1 MDLHRINL
9 RSYGALYAR
18 VHIDR
23 NFVCRNVR
31 SLAADTYAAGA
42 RGCKAGP
49 GCVETVS
56 EN

>member
-1 MDLHRINL
+1 MDLQRINL